1 MTTRLGRTICVALAL
16 AACGAAAQVPVDSAR
31 GSSQIVLAPVAD
43 HHVHLRSLAV
53 NALFTDGLPVID
65 VPADVQTLLR
75 EFETHW
81 RGRDARAFAALFT
94 ADGVMQ
100 VEGGWRLGPGAIHIA
115 RLGAGGNIR
124 LDPQSFGGNA
134 SYAHVAGSYGRVAE
148 PPPGERGKFLLVLVK
163 VANGPW
169 RIAAATLE
177 NRAPDTSSGPSLP
190 KSIDADDLIA
200 QLDAAGIER
209 AAVLSWAYQFG
220 QLGRRVAN
228 EAAMVRAENDW
239 TAEQV
244 TRHPG
249 RLVGF
254 CSLNPLKDYA
264 LAELASCMGDAR
276 ITGLKLHFT
285 TADVDLRDAKNVE
298 RLRGVFRAANA
309 RRFPLVIHMRTL
321 DPAYGRRDAEV
332 FVNEL
337 LPEARDTTVHIAHLA
352 GWGGYGPETDA
363 AFGVFADAIA
373 AGDPRVA
380 NLYFDI
386 AAIVAGTSSDQKAAI
401 VRRLR
406 QIGMSRVLFAIDGPV
421 TRAPWELFRTL
432 PLTEAEFQTVA
443 TNLAPYMQRRSQ

>member
-1 MTTRLGRTICVALAL
+1 MTMRLVRTIYAVLAL
-16 AACGAAAQVPVDSAR
+16 AVSGAAAQVP
-31 GSSQIVLAPVAD
+31 QIVPAPVAD

-81 RGRDARAFAALFT
+81 RARDARAFAALFT

-124 LDPQSFGGNA
+124 LHPQSFGGNA

-148 PPPGERGKFLLVLVK
+148 PPPGERGKFLLVLERA
-163 VANGPW
+163 ANGPW
-169 RIAAATLE
+169 RIAAATLHD
-177 NRAPDTSSGPSLP
+177 RAPDTSSGPGVP
-190 KSIDADDLIA
+190 KTIGSDDLIA

-220 QLGRRVAN
+220 QLGRRVPN

-244 TRHPG
+244 ARHPG

-264 LAELASCMGDAR
+264 LAELASCTRDAR

-285 TADVDLRDAKNVE
+285 TANVDLRNAKDVE
-298 RLRGVFRAANA
+298 RLREVFRAANT
-309 RRFPLVIHMRTL
+309 RRFPLVVHLRTL
-321 DPAYGRRDAEV
+321 DPSYGRRDAEV

-337 LPEARDTTVHIAHLA
+337 LPEARDTTVHLAHLA

-380 NLYFDI
+380 KLYFDI
-386 AAIVAGTSSDQKAAI
+386 AAIMAGTSPDQKASI

-421 TRAPWELFRTL
+421 TRAPWDLFRTL
-432 PLTEAEFQTVA
+432 PLTEPEFQTIA
-443 TNLAPYMQRRSQ
+443 TNLAPYMRPR

>member
-1 MTTRLGRTICVALAL
+1 MLSCGPMTMGLVRTSCLVLTLGVSD
-16 AACGAAAQVPVDSAR
+16 AAAQV
-31 GSSQIVLAPVAD
+31 SQIAPAPVAD

-53 NALFTDGLPVID
+53 NALFTEGLPVID
-65 VPADVQTLLR
+65 VPADVQRLLR

-81 RGRDARAFAALFT
+81 RARDARAFAALFT
-94 ADGVMQ
+94 ADGLMQ
-100 VEGGWRLGPGAIHIA
+100 VGGGWRLGPGAIHNA

-124 LDPQSFGGNA
+124 LDPQSFGGNG
-134 SYAHVAGSYGRVAE
+134 SYAHVAGSYGRVGE
-148 PPPGERGKFLLVLVK
+148 PPPGELGKFLLVLEK
-163 VANGPW
+163 AANGPW
-169 RIAAATLE
+169 RIAAATLQ
-177 NRAPDTSSGPSLP
+177 NRAPDTSSGPSVP
-190 KSIDADDLIA
+190 KTIGSDDLIA

-220 QLGRRVAN
+220 QLGRRVPN
-228 EAAMVRAENDW
+228 EAAKVRAENDW

-244 TRHPG
+244 ARHPG

-264 LAELASCMGDAR
+264 LAELATCMRDAR

-285 TADVDLRDAKNVE
+285 TSDVDLRNAKNVE
-298 RLRGVFRAANA
+298 RLREVFRAANT
-309 RRFPLVIHMRTL
+309 RRFPLVVHLRTL
-321 DPAYGRRDAEV
+321 DPSYGRRDAEV

-352 GWGGYGPETDA
+352 GWGGYGPETEA

-401 VRRLR
+401 VHRLR
-406 QIGMSRVLFAIDGPV
+406 QVGMSRVLFAIDGPV
-421 TRAPWELFRTL
+421 TRTPWELFRTL
-432 PLTEAEFQTVA
+432 PLTEAEFQTIA
-443 TNLAPYMQRRSQ
+443 TNLAPYMRRGSR